1 MNIKHFYIEKGVGEP
16 LVLLHGNG
24 EDSSYFENQIGEFSQ
39 YYRVI
44 ALDTRGH
51 GNTPRGSAPFRI
63 RQFADDLADF
73 LDRIKIKKANIL
85 GFSDGANIAMC
96 FAAKYPDRVLKLVL
110 NGGNLDTDGIEK
122 DVQDAIERGYRSAR
136 LLADRSEKARKK
148 MEILGLMV
156 TDPNISIEE
165 LEKIE
170 SETLVIA
177 GTEDLVKK
185 DHSEYIASQIKNATL
200 KFVRGDHFVAKE
212 NPSEFNLVVKSFL
225 LKKSNNIYVRKADLG
240 HIDSIMK
247 IYEVARQYMINTG
260 NDKQWG
266 MNYPSRQLIEEDI
279 MSKHCYICIG
289 DDEEIHCV
297 FMLIEGKDPTYA
309 NIDGKWLNEDPYST
323 IHRIASDGKYPGM
336 FDKCIEYSKSKCNNI
351 RIDTHEDNATMRHL
365 IEKNGFVECGII
377 YTRLGDPRIAYQL
390 TI

>member
-63 RQFADDLADF
+63 RQFADDLAVF
-73 LDRIKIKKANIL
+73 LDRMEIEKANIL

-148 MEILGLMV
+148 MEMLGLMV

-212 NPSEFNLVVKSFL
+212 NPSEFNLAVKSFL
-225 LKKSNNIYVRKADLG
+225 KR
-240 HIDSIMK
+240 
-247 IYEVARQYMINTG
+247 
-260 NDKQWG
+260 
-266 MNYPSRQLIEEDI
+266 
-279 MSKHCYICIG
+279 
-289 DDEEIHCV
+289 
-297 FMLIEGKDPTYA
+297 
-309 NIDGKWLNEDPYST
+309 
-323 IHRIASDGKYPGM
+323 
-336 FDKCIEYSKSKCNNI
+336 
-351 RIDTHEDNATMRHL
+351 
-365 IEKNGFVECGII
+365 
-377 YTRLGDPRIAYQL
+377 
-390 TI
+390 